1 MTLDPMA
8 LAADLR
14 RDEGVRLKPYTDTV
28 GKLTIG
34 VGRNLSDVGLSVSE
48 VDDLLAHDIDRVMA
62 DLDHSMPWWR
72 TLSEA
77 RQRALANMAFN
88 MGVSTLMTFRTTLA
102 HLQAGRF
109 EQAAD
114 AALASR
120 WASQVGGRAQRI
132 AALIKAG

>member
-1 MTLDPMA
+1 MTLDSMA

-34 VGRNLSDVGLSVSE
+34 VGRNLSDVGLSAVE
-48 VDDLLAHDIDRVMA
+48 VDALLANDIARVIA
-62 DLDHSMPWWR
+62 ELDHALPWWR

-88 MGVSTLMTFRTTLA
+88 MGVPTLLTFHTTLG
-102 HLQAGRF
+102 HLQASRF
-109 EQAAD
+109 DGAAES
-114 AALASR
+114 ALASR
-120 WASQVGGRAQRI
+120 WAGQVGARANRV
-132 AALIKAG
+132 AALLKAG